1 MVGLHRVKVSGL
13 VWGPDGL
20 LNIYGPEVH
29 HLHVLRK
36 KKNQEVFVFDGLG
49 QECRARILDISPSV
63 ARLERLEDIEN
74 HHEMPQKVT
83 LCVALLKG
91 DKLSDVVRA
100 ATELGV
106 FAIQLMVTQYA
117 DATEIGD
124 AKLNRLRRI
133 AEEASKQCRRAV
145 VPEVRFPIHL
155 RELPQIEQGYVAHPV
170 GQPNWSKN
178 IVWDKPIWLASG
190 PEGGFHDSEID
201 FLQQQGF
208 GAVSLGQRILRAETA
223 PVAMLGAIAAL
234 GV

>member
-1 MVGLHRVKVSGL
+1 MVGLHRIKVSEL
-13 VWGPDGL
+13 TWSPDGFL
-20 LNIYGPEVH
+20 DIHGPEVH

-36 KKNQEVFVFDGLG
+36 KKDQEVCVFDGVG
-49 QECRARILDISPSV
+49 KEYRARILDISPSV

-106 FAIQLMVTQYA
+106 FAIQLMVTQHA

-133 AEEASKQCRRAV
+133 AEEASKQCRRV
-145 VPEVRFPIHL
+145 IVPQVLFPIHL
-155 RELPQIEQGYVAHPV
+155 RALPRVEQGYVAHPV

-178 IVWDKPIWLASG
+178 IVWDKPISLASG

-208 GAVSLGQRILRAETA
+208 EAVSLGQRILRAETA